1 MEPPNKLMIM
11 QALACFHHYSMILNG
26 LMRIFLKGETVS
38 GTVFFLPGG
47 IEGRTLAA
55 RRPLSAV
62 RGLVRRAALVQE
74 PTGRSTT
81 LAHQIQNSFPGETH
95 IDARHVQ
102 R

>member
-1 MEPPNKLMIM
+1 VSEEKRCQEPFPSPDTVSLQM
-11 QALACFHHYSMILNG
+11 ARSP
-26 LMRIFLKGETVS
+26 RGETVS

-62 RGLVRRAALVQE
+62 RGFVRRAALAQE
-74 PTGRSTT
+74 PTGGSTT
-81 LAHQIQNSFPGETH
+81 LAHQIQNFFPGETR
-95 IDARHVQ
+95 IYARHVQ